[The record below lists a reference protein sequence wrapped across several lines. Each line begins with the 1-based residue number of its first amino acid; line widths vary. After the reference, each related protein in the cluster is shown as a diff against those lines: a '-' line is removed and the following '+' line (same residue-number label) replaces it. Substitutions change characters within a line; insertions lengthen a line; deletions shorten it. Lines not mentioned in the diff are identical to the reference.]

1 MPCQQGEPD
10 LMAARKGALEATMQ
24 MDLWYTMV
32 AGEVGEL
39 NERQRDLLREA
50 EGEGGRRAP
59 RARRPGGSGPSRCR
73 DGPPRDPAR
82 RRARRARAPR
92 AGAAGRDGGASARWR
107 GRGRERRG

>member
-39 NERQRDLLREA
+39 NERQSDLLREA
-50 EGEGGRRAP
+50 EAEAVDTEP
-59 RARRPGGSGPSRCR
+59 VLD
-73 DGPPRDPAR
+73 DGVPEVVAFDFF
-82 RRARRARAPR
+82 
-92 AGAAGRDGGASARWR
+92 
-107 GRGRERRG
+107 